1 MPELDHQRE
10 RIQEDLRGL
19 ISGDVRCDDLF
30 CQLFSSDG
38 SIYEIQPI
46 GVVRPRSTADVA
58 ACVKYA
64 AEKHI
69 SVHARG
75 GGSGMAGE
83 SLGPG
88 LVIDFSKYLRRII
101 RVDEETVRVQPGIV
115 LERLNSQL
123 KPQGRILG
131 PNPANAAVTTVGS
144 MVAIDASG
152 SRWLK
157 YGSVRRHVRS
167 LLVVMADGSVMEF
180 GREPIVAGV
189 SIDSNPRKRELIN
202 RLSAILAASSEV
214 IRSHQPHSP
223 LNRCGY
229 NLADVLDEEWIDL
242 AGVMVGSEGTL
253 GLIAEAKLE
262 TQSLPPHRGVVLL
275 LYESLDK
282 AARSVSMIL
291 PWCPAACELMDRRH
305 LSLARESEVRFDLLI
320 PPEAEAAMLVEF
332 EGDEPQHIRHQMR
345 GLIEGVQQQS
355 RLAFGSR
362 QAFDQ
367 EETELFLNLPNRATP
382 LLYRLKGPSRPVP
395 VVEDVSVPPE
405 VLPDFLVRTQNV
417 LKRRQVTASLLCHAG
432 HGQLHIQPFLDL
444 DNPDDVQRMRLMAD
458 ELYDEVFSVGGTIGG
473 EHAYGLSRTQFL
485 RRQAGPLYDVLRQV
499 KQIFDPESILNP
511 GKIVGDDP
519 ELMTRN
525 LRPPI
530 RSSRMDLRVHQ
541 SSIDGPG
548 GPSHVPHGDGIAEA
562 TEQPALRKLVELQ
575 VNWDPQRVAEATA
588 ACNRCGECRA
598 QSRQVRMCPIFR
610 LLPSEEASPRAKA
623 NLIRGILTDNIGPGR
638 LATDDL
644 KDVADLCVH
653 CHSCRLECPAGVDIP
668 KLMMETKAAYLR
680 TNGLRIADWAMIHLD
695 LLASIGRLI
704 APLTNW
710 VLGNRQMRWCIEKTL
725 GIAQGRKLPRVAAR
739 PFLRRAVRRR
749 LTRPNRRSEHR
760 VLYFVDTFAN
770 FHDPQLAEALVAVLK
785 HNGIGVYVPADQWSS
800 GMASVACGALDHARK
815 IASHNIAL
823 LAESVRQGYHVVAT
837 EPAAVLCLTHEYLHL
852 VDDEEARIVAA
863 STSEAC
869 SYLWKL
875 HLTGKLQL
883 DFKPIHASLGYHTP
897 CHLRALNV
905 GTPGENL
912 LGLIPGLRI
921 NHIEQGCSGMAGTFG
936 LMHRNY
942 RNSLRAGWGLITK
955 LRNPSIQAGTT
966 ECSSCRIQME
976 QGTTKRTIH
985 PIKLLAL
992 SYGLMPEVA
1001 ALLTTASEELIIS

>member
-1 MPELDHQRE
+1 MHELDHQRE

-38 SIYEIQPI
+38 SIYEIRPL

-58 ACVKYA
+58 ACVQYA
-64 AEKHI
+64 AEKRI
-69 SVHARG
+69 SLHARG
-75 GGSGMAGE
+75 AGSGMAGE

-88 LVIDFSKYLRRII
+88 LVVDFSKYLRRII
-101 RVDEETVRVQPGIV
+101 RIETESVRVQPGIV
-115 LERLNSQL
+115 HERLNAHL
-123 KPQGRILG
+123 RPRGRIFG
-131 PNPANAAVTTVGS
+131 PDPANTAVTTMGS
-144 MVAIDASG
+144 MIAIDASG

-157 YGSVRRHVRS
+157 YGSVRRHVES
-167 LLVVMADGSVMEF
+167 LQVVMADGQAMEF
-180 GREPIVAGV
+180 GREPIVAGA

-202 RLSAILAASSEV
+202 RLSAILAASTDV
-214 IRSHQPHSP
+214 IRSQQPKSP

-229 NLADVLDEEWIDL
+229 NLADVVSENSIDL

-253 GLIAEAKLE
+253 GLITEATLA
-262 TQSLPPHRGVVLL
+262 TQAIPRHRGVVLL

-282 AARSVSMIL
+282 AARSVPLIL
-291 PWCPAACELMDRRH
+291 PWHPAACDLMDRRH
-305 LSLARESEVRFDLLI
+305 LSLVRESEVRFDLLI
-320 PPEAEAAMLVEF
+320 PAEAEAALLVEF
-332 EGDEPQHIRHQMR
+332 EGDEPQEMRDQMR
-345 GLIEGVQQQS
+345 GLIDGVQQQA

-367 EETELFLNLPNRATP
+367 EETELFLNLPNRAMP

-395 VVEDVSVPPE
+395 VVEDVSVPPDI
-405 VLPDFLVRTQNV
+405 LPDFLVRTQNV

-444 DNPDDVQRMRLMAD
+444 DDPNDVQRMRLMAED
-458 ELYDEVFSVGGTIGG
+458 LYEEVFSVGGTIGG

-485 RRQAGPLYDVLRQV
+485 QRQAGPLYEVLRQV
-499 KQIFDPESILNP
+499 KQIFDPENVLNP
-511 GKIVGDDP
+511 WKIISDDP

-525 LRPPI
+525 LRPPL
-530 RSSRMDLRVHQ
+530 RQLPMEGDLPV
-541 SSIDGPG
+541 DEP
-548 GPSHVPHGDGIAEA
+548 EK
-562 TEQPALRKLVELQ
+562 PALRDLVELQ
-575 VNWDPQRVAEATA
+575 VNWDPQRVADATA
-588 ACNRCGECRA
+588 SCNRCGECRS
-598 QSRQVRMCPIFR
+598 QSPQVRMCPIFR
-610 LLPSEEASPRAKA
+610 FLPTEEASPRAKA
-623 NLIRGILTDNIGPGR
+623 NLIRGILNRSIDLSRLSTD
-638 LATDDL
+638 AF

-668 KLMMETKAAYLR
+668 KLMMEAKAAYLR
-680 TNGLRIADWAMIHLD
+680 TNGMRFADWIMTRLD
-695 LLASIGRLI
+695 LAASIGRLL

-710 VLGNRQMRWCIEKTL
+710 TLGNRQMRWVIEKTL

-739 PFLRRAVRRR
+739 PFLRLAARRR
-749 LTRPNRRSEHR
+749 LTRQNRRSTQR
-760 VLYFVDTFAN
+760 ILYFVDTFAN
-770 FHDPQLAEALVAVLK
+770 FHDPQLGEALVSVLK

-800 GMASVACGALDHARK
+800 GMASIASGALDQARK
-815 IASHNIAL
+815 IAKHNIAL
-823 LAESVRQGYHVVAT
+823 LAETVRQGYHIIAT

-852 VDDEEARIVAA
+852 IDDEDSRLVAA
-863 STSEAC
+863 HTSEAC
-869 SYLWKL
+869 SYLWKM

-883 DFKPIHASLGYHTP
+883 DFKPVHASLGYHTP

-912 LGLIPGLRI
+912 LGLVPGLRLH
-921 NHIEQGCSGMAGTFG
+921 HIEQGCSGMAGTFG
-936 LMHRNY
+936 MLHRNY
-942 RNSLRAGWGLITK
+942 RSSLRAGWGLISK
-955 LRNPSIQAGTT
+955 LRNPAIQAGTT

-992 SYGLMPEVA
+992 AYGLMPDVA
-1001 ALLTTASEELIIS
+1001 SLLTTPGEELIIS